1 MKAQDN
7 GDNRLYYT
15 MYRCVS
21 AVEWRLMVAPFAR
34 PGRCL
39 RTKDIPAELRIVR
52 WEVLSPDEEQ
62 LLLDDD
68 GWTASTR
75 PTV

>member
-21 AVEWRLMVAPFAR
+21 AVEWRQLVAPFAQ

-52 WEVLSPDEEQ
+52 WEVLTPVEEQ

-68 GWTASTR
+68 GRSASTW
-75 PTV
+75 PAA